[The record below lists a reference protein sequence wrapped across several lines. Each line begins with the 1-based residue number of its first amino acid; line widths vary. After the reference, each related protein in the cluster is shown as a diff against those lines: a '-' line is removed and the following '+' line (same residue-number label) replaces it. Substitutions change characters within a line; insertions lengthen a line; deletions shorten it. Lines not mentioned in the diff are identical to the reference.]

1 MRKST
6 RLNDMM
12 IFLNDKSFF
21 NLKDI
26 MQEYGISKSTAIR
39 DIQSLEEI
47 GMPIFSETGRNGRYG
62 ILKNR
67 LLSPIIFTVD
77 EMYAL
82 YFAMLTLNAYESTPF
97 HLSIGKLKKKFET
110 CLSDELISNIHK
122 MERTLSLEGASG
134 LNTSLYKVVYSSLS
148 TLTVND
154 FYRNL
159 AAELGAQPAF
169 RKTDNF
175 KIIQDE
181 INRLVLEKRQTP
193 VIIIDEANYI
203 GNAVLNDLKM
213 LFNFEMDSKD
223 QAVVLLSGLP
233 QLNST
238 LRLSIHEPFRQRI
251 VMNYN
256 LEGMTKAEGHSYVAA
271 KLNGAGCTQ
280 TVFEDNALEAIL
292 NAANGTPRMINKLCN
307 ASLLVGNSS
316 NLNIITAD
324 AVMQAIND
332 CELG

>member
-1 MRKST
+1 MDYTARYG
-6 RLNDMM
+6 LEFNP
-12 IFLNDKSFF
+12 FLKNSKEV
-21 NLKDI
+21 LVET
-26 MQEYGISKSTAIR
+26 QEYKEVLFRLDYLLTTKGFGLLTGSAGRGKTTAV
-39 DIQSLEEI
+39 
-47 GMPIFSETGRNGRYG
+47 RNW
-62 ILKNR
+62 
-67 LLSPIIFTVD
+67 
-77 EMYAL
+77 
-82 YFAMLTLNAYESTPF
+82 
-97 HLSIGKLKKKFET
+97 
-110 CLSDELISNIHK
+110 
-122 MERTLSLEGASG
+122 ASG
-134 LNTSLYKVVYSSLS
+134 LNTSLYKVVYS
-148 TLTVND
+148 
-154 FYRNL
+154 
-159 AAELGAQPAF
+159 
-169 RKTDNF
+169 F

-223 QAVVLLSGLP
+223 RAVVLLSGLP

-256 LEGMTKAEGHSYVAA
+256 LEGMTKAEGHSYVTA

>member
-1 MRKST
+1 MQRRRMIMDYTARYGLEFNPFLKNSKEVLVET
-6 RLNDMM
+6 QEYKEVLFRLNYLLTTKG
-12 IFLNDKSFF
+12 FGLLTGSAGRGKT
-21 NLKDI
+21 
-26 MQEYGISKSTAIR
+26 TAV
-39 DIQSLEEI
+39 
-47 GMPIFSETGRNGRYG
+47 RNW
-62 ILKNR
+62 
-67 LLSPIIFTVD
+67 
-77 EMYAL
+77 
-82 YFAMLTLNAYESTPF
+82 
-97 HLSIGKLKKKFET
+97 
-110 CLSDELISNIHK
+110 
-122 MERTLSLEGASG
+122 ASG

-223 QAVVLLSGLP
+223 RAVVLLSGLP

-292 NAANGTPRMINKLCN
+292 NAANGTLLWSSIFVTLMANKIGGLQFGIYRNCQI
-307 ASLLVGNSS
+307 SS
-316 NLNIITAD
+316 RVFHTAVAALPLTKANRSD
-324 AVMQAIND
+324 F
-332 CELG
+332 E

>member
-1 MRKST
+1 MDYTARYGLEFNPFLKNSKEVLVET
-6 RLNDMM
+6 QEYKEVLFRLNYLLTTKG
-12 IFLNDKSFF
+12 FGLLTGSAGRGKT
-21 NLKDI
+21 
-26 MQEYGISKSTAIR
+26 TAV
-39 DIQSLEEI
+39 
-47 GMPIFSETGRNGRYG
+47 RNW
-62 ILKNR
+62 
-67 LLSPIIFTVD
+67 
-77 EMYAL
+77 
-82 YFAMLTLNAYESTPF
+82 
-97 HLSIGKLKKKFET
+97 
-110 CLSDELISNIHK
+110 
-122 MERTLSLEGASG
+122 ASG

-181 INRLVLEKRQTP
+181 I
-193 VIIIDEANYI
+193 
-203 GNAVLNDLKM
+203 
-213 LFNFEMDSKD
+213 
-223 QAVVLLSGLP
+223 
-233 QLNST
+233 NST

>member
-1 MRKST
+1 MQRRGMIMDYTARYGLEFNPFLKNSKEVLVET
-6 RLNDMM
+6 QEYKEVLFRLNYLLATKG
-12 IFLNDKSFF
+12 FGLLTGSAGRGKT
-21 NLKDI
+21 
-26 MQEYGISKSTAIR
+26 TAV
-39 DIQSLEEI
+39 
-47 GMPIFSETGRNGRYG
+47 RNW
-62 ILKNR
+62 
-67 LLSPIIFTVD
+67 
-77 EMYAL
+77 A
-82 YFAMLTLNAYESTPF
+82 
-97 HLSIGKLKKKFET
+97 
-110 CLSDELISNIHK
+110 C
-122 MERTLSLEGASG
+122 G

-159 AAELGAQPAF
+159 AEELGAQPAF

-175 KIIQDE
+175 KVIQDE

-223 QAVVLLSGLP
+223 RAVVLLCGLP

-256 LEGMTKAEGHSYVAA
+256 LEGMTKAEGHSYVTA

>member
-1 MRKST
+1 MDYTARYG
-6 RLNDMM
+6 LEFNP
-12 IFLNDKSFF
+12 FLKNSKEV
-21 NLKDI
+21 LVET
-26 MQEYGISKSTAIR
+26 QEYKEVLFRLDYLLTTKGFGLLTGSAGRGKTTAV
-39 DIQSLEEI
+39 
-47 GMPIFSETGRNGRYG
+47 RNW
-62 ILKNR
+62 
-67 LLSPIIFTVD
+67 
-77 EMYAL
+77 
-82 YFAMLTLNAYESTPF
+82 
-97 HLSIGKLKKKFET
+97 
-110 CLSDELISNIHK
+110 
-122 MERTLSLEGASG
+122 ASG
-134 LNTSLYKVVYSSLS
+134 LNTSLYKVMYSSLS

-159 AAELGAQPAF
+159 ATELGAQPAF

-181 INRLVLEKRQTP
+181 INRLVLEKRQTH

-203 GNAVLNDLKM
+203 GKRSAQCLKNSCST
-213 LFNFEMDSKD
+213 LKWIPRPGSCSSFWS
-223 QAVVLLSGLP
+223 ATAH
-233 QLNST
+233 ST
-238 LRLSIHEPFRQRI
+238 LRLSIHEPFSATRI

-256 LEGMTKAEGHSYVAA
+256 LEGMTKAEGHSYVTA

-280 TVFEDNALEAIL
+280 TVFEENALEAIL